1 MPREILVSKSLNSA
15 IFLQVDGGAEGIRTP
30 YLLVANEALSLLS
43 YSPITLVIITY
54 TVVGFK
60 PVGQDKY
67 YTSGFLTLCTIEPT
81 I

>member
-1 MPREILVSKSLNSA
+1 MGVNL
-15 IFLQVDGGAEGIRTP
+15 GGAEGIRTP

-54 TVVGFK
+54 TAAYFK

-67 YTSGFLTLCTIEPT
+67 YTNGVLTLRPVELTI
-81 I
+81 

>member
-1 MPREILVSKSLNSA
+1 M
-15 IFLQVDGGAEGIRTP
+15 
-30 YLLVANEALSLLS
+30 
-43 YSPITLVIITY
+43 LVIITH

-67 YTSGFLTLCTIEPT
+67 YTNGFLTLCTIEPT